1 MPSARLA
8 GGTCRTA
15 ELLLQNMA
23 DANTKSGHAMSEDAK
38 QTATQRRRRLPA
50 SDDGR
55 TGVPGTSAGTSSQAT
70 STTEKAFK
78 ICNVLGGLDV
88 TRFVSRDARAF
99 FAGAID
105 DVELVRE
112 VIGEVAT
119 NGGVGNR
126 LTLSGRLAHS
136 LDRSG
141 REAANNSLP
150 VGVETTVEAGMGYVD
165 DSPDR
170 RMEIYVSLA
179 ELEGSNNNHGGGD
192 THKSKERRKDKVEA
206 ELNIVQAA
214 SLIFPWIVD
223 RKSKTKYWWISHENG
238 RSEGPEKAP
247 FRFDALYSAAWI
259 GSYNDAWAYY
269 PPFNKKQGG
278 GLPFNIGDAL
288 GDQVSCRTC
297 PFVEPNLPENN
308 PRRRAFLTSP
318 YPDVAQT
325 GLSLIS
331 ALAPVY
337 YTGIFRNRTYN
348 DEYIASTGLDIEVE
362 SVSSLLDVVNGRLTN
377 GSFGL
382 LVDMELNVIVI
393 SQEVV
398 EIIYPSRTGFED
410 ERIAY
415 DVSDGSVLDDRRNQT
430 YLVSDTIVQGLTM
443 LENAD
448 WDGLKA
454 SLAELKPGE
463 RDFSSIEIMPTGE
476 EKATDF
482 YVMYERWEYV
492 ADWALLVFAP
502 VDQVDNAM
510 KINVVSSANR
520 TKLVEEKPHNSTNE
534 TLASNVV
541 RLEVEKGSSVS
552 AEALI
557 VNDGSL
563 DVTLKQQGTPH
574 WLQLQSTV
582 VDDQVLRAG
591 DSLPFRFS
599 VRTDALELG
608 TTSGFISFNVRDDSY
623 PDCFYNEE
631 KSLSVSVRVL
641 PQDCARITGDKLRVP
656 DITGTQCVC
665 KETSVEIGGRCISIG
680 IVIPMIVLPL
690 LAVGLVLVFA
700 YVERKRKQA
709 DSVWEVK
716 SGELIYDDPPQV
728 AGRGTFG
735 LVLVAEYR
743 GTTVAVKRVIP
754 PRMRYKGKG
763 RGPSSRRGSALNDAS
778 NHPKRRRSSMLNIIR
793 GSANDDDTLDLS
805 NSSIRTNDDLF
816 DFDDDE
822 DLDGGVAASGNQI
835 DEEKGGGTKSKRGVM
850 SVEKRGQRPSLGLVP
865 GSFRR
870 LSLHNDEETA
880 PLTSETS
887 NRRSSMGMV
896 PSQFGYDSFS
906 KSTAQTQTRRSSMGV
921 VPRRWKRPSQRR
933 LSAISD
939 GSHDKANQKGNALFA
954 ALGSMSGSLSNFANV
969 VEGESGES
977 SNSSWGI
984 SAAFF
989 SLRRRKYPNLRAD
1002 FVQEMRALSKLRHPC
1017 IISVMGAVI
1026 SKSEEPLL
1034 VME

>member
-1 MPSARLA
+1 
-8 GGTCRTA
+8 
-15 ELLLQNMA
+15 
-23 DANTKSGHAMSEDAK
+23 MSEDVLK
-38 QTATQRRRRLPA
+38 QMATRRRRARRLPA
-50 SDDGR
+50 SDDDNG
-55 TGVPGTSAGTSSQAT
+55 GSAGTTTTTTTST
-70 STTEKAFK
+70 STTDKAFK

-105 DVELVRE
+105 DVELIRE
-112 VIGEVAT
+112 VISEVAT

-126 LTLSGRLAHS
+126 ITLKGLARS

-150 VGVETTVEAGMGYVD
+150 VGVTTTVEAGMGYVD

-179 ELEGSNNNHGGGD
+179 ELEDTNNNTRATADGN
-192 THKSKERRKDKVEA
+192 KSKRRRYQKVEA

-223 RKSKTKYWWISHENG
+223 RKSKTEYWWVSHENG
-238 RSEGPEKAP
+238 RSEGPAKEP
-247 FRFDALYSAAWI
+247 FRFDALYLAAWI
-259 GSYNDAWAYY
+259 GSDNDAWAYY
-269 PPFNKKQGG
+269 PPFNKKRGG
-278 GLPFNIGDAL
+278 GLPFNLGDAL

-308 PRRRAFLTSP
+308 PSRRAFLTSP

-337 YTGIFRNRTYN
+337 FTGIFRNRIYD
-348 DEYIASTGLDIEVE
+348 DEYIASTGLDIEVD
-362 SVSSLLDVVNGRLTN
+362 SVSSLLDVVNGRLTD

-382 LVDMELNVIVI
+382 LVDMDLNVLVI
-393 SQEVV
+393 AQEVV
-398 EIIYPSRTGFED
+398 EIIYPSRTGFEE
-410 ERIAY
+410 ERITY
-415 DVSDGSVLDDRRNQT
+415 DVSDGTVLDDRRNQT
-430 YLVSDTIVQGLTM
+430 YLVSDTIVQDLTM

-448 WDGLKA
+448 WNGLKA

-463 RDFSSIEIMPTGE
+463 RDFSTIEIIPTGE
-476 EKATDF
+476 RKATDF
-482 YVMYERWEYV
+482 YVMFERWEYV

-502 VDQVDNAM
+502 VKEVDNAM
-510 KINVVSSANR
+510 KVNIVSSPKR
-520 TKLVEEKPHNSTNE
+520 TKQITEKPHHSSNE
-534 TLASNVV
+534 TLASDLM
-541 RLEVEKGSSVS
+541 RLEVEKGSSLT
-552 AEALI
+552 AEAS
-557 VNDGSL
+557 VENDGSL
-563 DVTLKQQGTPH
+563 DVILKPQGTPH
-574 WLQLQSTV
+574 WIQLQSTI
-582 VDDQVLRAG
+582 VDGQVLKAG
-591 DSLPFRFS
+591 DSLPLRFS
-599 VRTDALELG
+599 VQADALELG
-608 TTSGFISFNVRDDSY
+608 TTSGFITFNIRDDSY

-641 PQDCARITGDKLRVP
+641 PQNCARITGDKLRVP

-665 KETSVEIGGRCISIG
+665 KETAVEIGGRCISIC
-680 IVIPMIVLPL
+680 ILVPMIALPL
-690 LAVGLVLVFA
+690 LIVGILLVLT

-716 SGELIYDDPPQV
+716 SEELLYDDPPEV

-754 PRMRYKGKG
+754 PRLRHRAKG
-763 RGPSSRRGSALNDAS
+763 RGSSSRRGSALNNA
-778 NHPKRRRSSMLNIIR
+778 PRAPRRRRSSVLNVMR
-793 GSANDDDTLDLS
+793 GPANDDDTLDLS

-816 DFDDDE
+816 DFDEEGLGDDS
-822 DLDGGVAASGNQI
+822 VANGEQF
-835 DEEKGGGTKSKRGVM
+835 DEEKGGDPKLPSNKGARSG
-850 SVEKRGQRPSLGLVP
+850 EKRGQRLSLGLVP

-880 PLTSETS
+880 PLTSGTNTRNPS
-887 NRRSSMGMV
+887 NQRSSMGTVPSQSGYDSFSVPDSAAQNRRSSMGE
-896 PSQFGYDSFS
+896 
-906 KSTAQTQTRRSSMGV
+906 
-921 VPRRWKRPSQRR
+921 VPRAGRSRRPSQRR
-933 LSAISD
+933 LSAIDD
-939 GSHDKANQKGNALFA
+939 GSQGKASQKGNPLFA
-954 ALGSMSGSLSNFANV
+954 ALGSMSGSMSNFAGIQNLL
-969 VEGESGES
+969 EGESGLSS

-984 SAAFF
+984 SAAF
-989 SLRRRKYPNLRAD
+989 LNRRRHLNLRAD

-1026 SKSEEPLL
+1026 SKTEEPLL